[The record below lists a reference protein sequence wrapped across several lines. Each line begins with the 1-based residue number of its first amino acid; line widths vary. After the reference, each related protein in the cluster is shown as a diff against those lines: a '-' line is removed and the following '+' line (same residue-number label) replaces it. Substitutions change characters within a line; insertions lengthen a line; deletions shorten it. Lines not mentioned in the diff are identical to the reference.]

1 MTMLTIDTLALANKL
16 KKAGAEGK
24 QAEAMAEAIA
34 TGVSGASGELATK
47 TGLTALATKTDL
59 ANLEVRTMRHTYVVA
74 AVIVAVVL
82 LQPYLP

>member
-34 TGVSGASGELATK
+34 TGISGAGGELATK
-47 TGLTALATKTDL
+47 VDM
-59 ANLEVRTMRHTYVVA
+59 ANLETRLTNRIYA
-74 AVIVAVVL
+74 VAVGQAALTITAVGIL
-82 LQPYLP
+82 FRLMVGGE